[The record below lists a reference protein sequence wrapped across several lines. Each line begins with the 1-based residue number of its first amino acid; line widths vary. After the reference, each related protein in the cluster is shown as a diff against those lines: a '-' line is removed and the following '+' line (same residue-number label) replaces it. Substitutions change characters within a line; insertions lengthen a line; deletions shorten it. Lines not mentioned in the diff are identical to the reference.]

1 MPALLEGMGG
11 GRNVW
16 EWLVEFFCCC
26 IGGKDDVG
34 DAGGGGGPGDIMVL
48 EV

>member
-1 MPALLEGMGG
+1 MGG